1 MQYLIHRLRRLTL
14 FGLKTEKNM
23 KNTFFTIV
31 FALFIATHLNAGV
44 IVLDGHYQGKN
55 LYIQNPFAGSG
66 VGFCTFEVTIN
77 GDVTTD
83 EINSSAFEIDFSNFK
98 LKVGDPL
105 TVKIKHK
112 DDCKPRVLNP
122 EVLKPKST
130 FETVSIKLG
139 NDGKVDWTSKNESGK
154 LTYIVE
160 QYRWNKWVK
169 VGEVEGIGSAQ
180 ENSYSFK
187 ITPHS
192 GENKVRVKQ
201 VDYSGKPRYSKSATS
216 LSSTSVVTFEPIK
229 VKESITF
236 SGETLYEVY
245 DQFGNIVK
253 RGFGANLDAT
263 TLKKGSYY
271 LSYDNKTETFSKK

>member
-1 MQYLIHRLRRLTL
+1 
-14 FGLKTEKNM
+14 M

-31 FALFIATHLNAGV
+31 LTLFAAIQSYAGV
-44 IVLDGHYQGKN
+44 IVLEGHYQGKN
-55 LYIQNPFAGSG
+55 LYVQNPFAGSG

-98 LKVGDPL
+98 LKVGDPV

-130 FETVSIKLG
+130 FETVSIKLS
-139 NDGKVDWTSKNESGK
+139 NDGKLDWTTKNESGK
-154 LTYIVE
+154 LTFIVE

-169 VGEVEGIGSAQ
+169 VGEVEGKGTPG
-180 ENSYSFK
+180 ENSYSFQV
-187 ITPHS
+187 TPHS

-201 VDYSGKPRYSKSATS
+201 VDYSGKPRYSTAATTMSSAPE
-216 LSSTSVVTFEPIK
+216 VTFEPVK
-229 VKESITF
+229 VKETINF
-236 SGETLYEVY
+236 SNETLYEVY
-245 DQFGNIVK
+245 DQYGNIVK
-253 RGFGANLDAT
+253 RGYGSNLDAT
-263 TLKKGSYY
+263 SLKKGDYY